1 VAVYAETAKGMG
13 LEVNNNVD
21 ERYNL
26 AKSTQA
32 ACEFI
37 LNAKAKVGSWTLAA
51 SYNRGLVGVQKLI
64 EFQKESSYYDLYMN
78 EETGRYVLELWH

>member
-1 VAVYAETAKGMG
+1 VAVYAETAKSIC
-13 LEVNNNVD
+13 VD

-37 LNAKAKVGSWTLAA
+37 LNAKAKDYSTSIIGS
-51 SYNRGLVGVQKLI
+51 LVGVQ
-64 EFQKESSYYDLYMN
+64 S
-78 EETGRYVLELWH
+78 